1 MAFTRVS
8 TLFIIYHFRTPDGR
22 GPGGDRSR
30 PEESQLSLT
39 SKIGNNLAVALLAGT
54 VLQYRSG
61 SRAQRVG
68 HLKCHVTRKMDAS
81 FFMVYIP
88 LSSLCTQVL
97 VRIQRLDRQAGPASV
112 NLLPLSI

>member
-1 MAFTRVS
+1 LMEMRGMIFTAFTRVN
-8 TLFIIYHFRTPDGR
+8 TLFIIYHSHAPDGR

-97 VRIQRLDRQAGPASV
+97 VRIQRLDR
-112 NLLPLSI
+112 